1 MYKIWKL
8 KQVEYNQKLA
18 SRLHGYVMLVTA
30 AHRRQWMIIW
40 WCTIS
45 DHSIHQF
52 FQFLVSIVQTE
63 CTYQVLFL
71 HPCWEKGYYS
81 IYLPS
86 SCLRFPSHNS
96 SYVQLSNIIQVLRD
110 VRGWVVN
117 IIVTSV
123 LEFGMYTS
131 WLHKAIIRTP
141 PGCIITLWHKENCA
155 A

>member
-81 IYLPS
+81 IYPWKHS
-86 SCLRFPSHNS
+86 KMNASFFFLRNKHLQRWF
-96 SYVQLSNIIQVLRD
+96 YAVVMVTVWIVQDIILSVHLIMKIPNNECTMCND
-110 VRGWVVN
+110 WYKFTG
-117 IIVTSV
+117 S
-123 LEFGMYTS
+123 
-131 WLHKAIIRTP
+131 
-141 PGCIITLWHKENCA
+141 
-155 A
+155 